1 MCLSCT
7 VPVRGGTVG
16 QECLSIAL
24 GPDAP
29 PPEAPRRAPGSLAR
43 WAAATAFT
51 VAVLATALPWSRF
64 GTGSGPLGAWGDSPR
79 WSVLAGVASVGA
91 LAASLA
97 LRARPSAAW
106 SATALGSGAVVVGA
120 SVLAIVLPPAFTSPW
135 LGPYLCAGAA
145 AAGAIAAASV
155 WVGAVRRNASRV

>member
-1 MCLSCT
+1 MCLTCT

-16 QECLSIAL
+16 QECLSIVL

-29 PPEAPRRAPGSLAR
+29 PPGAPRRAPGSLAR
-43 WAAATAFT
+43 WATVAAFT

-79 WSVLAGVASVGA
+79 WSVLAGVASLGA
-91 LAASLA
+91 LGASLA

-106 SATALGSGAVVVGA
+106 SATAFASGSFVVAA

-135 LGPYLCAGAA
+135 LGPHLCAGAA
-145 AAGAIAAASV
+145 AAGVIAAASV
-155 WVGAVRRNASRV
+155 WAGAVRRNASRV

>member
-29 PPEAPRRAPGSLAR
+29 PPEAPRRPPGSLAR
-43 WAAATAFT
+43 WVAVTAFA

-79 WSVLAGVASVGA
+79 WSVLAGVASLGA
-91 LAASLA
+91 LGASLA
-97 LRARPSAAW
+97 LRVRPSAAW
-106 SATALGSGAVVVGA
+106 SATAVASGAVVVAA
-120 SVLAIVLPPAFTSPW
+120 SILTIVLPPAFTSPW
-135 LGPYLCAGAA
+135 LGPYLCAGTA
-145 AAGAIAAASV
+145 AAGVMAAASV
-155 WVGAVRRNASRV
+155 WSGAVRRNVSRV